1 VRKNHLPPGVNLL
14 YDLKHPQYTCKN
26 FDFHVQK
33 YLRQRSENGKQ
44 FSSKVDLFLRVMGLV
59 NHLRHLA
66 RSKGTRTA
74 GGTKNSGILLLAAEN
89 MKIVFD
95 GLGAGSFDFL
105 EAAFKCD
112 VTKAELAV
120 SAMFGKLFVVPIDIQ
135 MSGKSQLEFAPWWR
149 IIALNFRE
157 MMKSTGRSTDITDA
171 SFPVIRE
178 EEKKKEEEEKKKQ
191 EEEKKKEEEEKKKQE
206 EEKKEEGV
214 MDEGVMDEG
223 VMDEGVMD
231 EGVMD
236 EGVMEEGE
244 PREEAKAM
252 PAPREEAKAMPHR
265 AVLALTGSHLTTHTP
280 HHTYTHAQTRTHTR
294 TDASVFGR
302 SVLFGPWATSQAG
315 SHQDV

>member
-26 FDFHVQK
+26 FDYHVQK

-59 NHLRHLA
+59 NYLRHLS

-89 MKIVFD
+89 MRIVFD

-120 SAMFGKLFVVPIDIQ
+120 SAMFGKLFVVPIDSQ

-171 SFPVIRE
+171 SFPVIRD
-178 EEKKKEEEEKKKQ
+178 EEKKKEEEEKKKKE
-191 EEEKKKEEEEKKKQE
+191 EEEKKEEEKKKQE
-206 EEKKEEGV
+206 EENKEEGVMAEGV

-236 EGVMEEGE
+236 EGE
-244 PREEAKAM
+244 
-252 PAPREEAKAMPHR
+252 PREEAKAMPHR

-280 HHTYTHAQTRTHTR
+280 HAHVHTR
-294 TDASVFGR
+294 TDTHTHTHGC
-302 SVLFGPWATSQAG
+302 
-315 SHQDV
+315 